1 MTEYEKYQLKW
12 MIDNGYSIRDM
23 ITRIGNV
30 AWEELTNDGGLSYD
44 KIIDEAFEIF
54 EEEQGFENGQIWDSE
69 DKWEGRLI
77 DADEFIAEL
86 KEKQKNTNHEMKQIE
101 KNEPQTLC
109 EFLNHFDFDYEI
121 QSDESGAYFH
131 LVDCQGA
138 NFGDI
143 ESDQFE
149 LSSDDLDAVIDRL
162 DSYYNDYVFDGLAE
176 SLEEK
181 YHIDINPY
189 KRDDQNKIYTII
201 KELGLPWDMDV
212 LPYICG
218 DEHLIFD
225 SLEELKERCD
235 NIQITELEK
244 ITPRKNENSE
254 KVFDSNIGMK
264 QYQQIKSTKAS
275 EWNKNKD
282 KNEIPIDKWKKV

>member
-282 KNEIPIDKWKKV
+282 KNERKK